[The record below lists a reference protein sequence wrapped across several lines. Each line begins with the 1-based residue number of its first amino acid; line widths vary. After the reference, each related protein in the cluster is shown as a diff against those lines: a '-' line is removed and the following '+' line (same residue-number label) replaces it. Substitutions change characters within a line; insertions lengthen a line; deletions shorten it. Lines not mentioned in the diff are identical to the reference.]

1 MLAAP
6 PASQISLR
14 RAATAQPG
22 AGTCLLLQHIPN
34 GSGRRGLLAGPCSAP
49 KVKPTPSCNGGGL
62 TVAVGGDAG
71 TRCSR
76 RSCVQAAAPGINLR
90 RVVRSV
96 RSRWCQGL
104 MLYQVLRPAGREGSW
119 DAEAPVHGISR
130 EHPRKVGCPALQRCS
145 RCSPQPPALGVYPLQ
160 RHQGRMRP
168 CTELV
173 WVKHH
178 LHRWLCAPCCHPSP
192 PWVPV
197 MPGPG

>member
-1 MLAAP
+1 M
-6 PASQISLR
+6 
-14 RAATAQPG
+14 
-22 AGTCLLLQHIPN
+22 LQHIPN

-130 EHPRKVGCPALQRCS
+130 EHPRKVGCPVLQRCS
-145 RCSPQPPALGVYPLQ
+145 RCGPQPPCPGSLPPAAAPGQDAALHGAGLGEAPSASLAVRPLLPSIPSLGP
-160 RHQGRMRP
+160 RHAWPRMSSGTTNGSRP
-168 CTELV
+168 V
-173 WVKHH
+173 
-178 LHRWLCAPCCHPSP
+178 
-192 PWVPV
+192 
-197 MPGPG
+197 